1 MIELLTTYNIVIGV
15 SIVLNVVLLIGVRN
29 LLRQNEQLEDRL
41 IKTIDETRVRLIKT
55 IDETRDA
62 VSKSLEQMRQLDN
75 REVFEKDDE
84 VGVTFNELK
93 KVVED
98 LNNEL

>member
-1 MIELLTTYNIVIGV
+1 MLEIFTTYNIIIGT
-15 SIVLNVVLLIGVRN
+15 SIVLNLILLIGVRN
-29 LLRQNEQLEDRL
+29 LLRQNEQLEDRVVQ
-41 IKTIDETRVRLIKT
+41 ITDETIQKVQDALSRM
-55 IDETRDA
+55 RD
-62 VSKSLEQMRQLDN
+62 LDN

-98 LNNEL
+98 LNDQL

>member
-1 MIELLTTYNIVIGV
+1 MLELFTTYNIIIGISV
-15 SIVLNVVLLIGVRN
+15 ALNLILFIGVRN
-29 LLRQNEQLEDRL
+29 LLKQNEQLEDRVVQ
-41 IKTIDETRVRLIKT
+41 ITDTTIEKVQSALSIM
-55 IDETRDA
+55 RD
-62 VSKSLEQMRQLDN
+62 LDN

-98 LNNEL
+98 LNDQL

>member
-1 MIELLTTYNIVIGV
+1 MLEIFTTYNIIIGT
-15 SIVLNVVLLIGVRN
+15 SIVLNLILLIGVRN
-29 LLRQNEQLEDRL
+29 LLRQNEQLEDRVVQ
-41 IKTIDETRVRLIKT
+41 ITDETIQKVQNALSRM
-55 IDETRDA
+55 RD
-62 VSKSLEQMRQLDN
+62 LDN

-98 LNNEL
+98 LNDQL

>member
-1 MIELLTTYNIVIGV
+1 MLELFTTYNIIIGISV
-15 SIVLNVVLLIGVRN
+15 VLNLILLIGVRN
-29 LLRQNEQLEDRL
+29 LIKQNEQLEDRVVQ
-41 IKTIDETRVRLIKT
+41 ITDTTIEKVQSALSRM
-55 IDETRDA
+55 RD
-62 VSKSLEQMRQLDN
+62 LDN

-98 LNNEL
+98 LNDQL

>member
-1 MIELLTTYNIVIGV
+1 MTEIFTTYNIIVGV
-15 SIVLNVVLLIGVRN
+15 LVVLNIVLLIGVRN

-41 IKTIDETRVRLIKT
+41 VSTIDSVTDKVQS
-55 IDETRDA
+55 A
-62 VSKSLEQMRQLDN
+62 LEQMRRLDN
-75 REVFEKDDE
+75 KEVFEKDDE

-98 LNNEL
+98 LNDQI

>member
-1 MIELLTTYNIVIGV
+1 MLNI
-15 SIVLNVVLLIGVRN
+15 VLLIGVRN
-29 LLRQNEQLEDRL
+29 LLKQNEQLEDRL
-41 IKTIDETRVRLIKT
+41 VNTINTTSERIETALTK
-55 IDETRDA
+55 
-62 VSKSLEQMRQLDN
+62 MRELDN

-84 VGVTFNELK
+84 VGVTFSELK